1 MFHVVEVDTF
11 IQNEQSQC
19 AESCRLLYSILLSL
33 RIGLNA
39 PPNRG
44 LHRQIAVA
52 LSRIFWHNIP
62 LRDNNSSVNII
73 AATWKIIQYNLEIL
87 TANWCCTCRRFYSL
101 TIRHQIA
108 KTGHHAKSDS
118 TQNRREHFS
127 QILYICIKIC
137 IKLHNYSSLPKDN
150 NEDNN
155 KSKDLQ

>member
-1 MFHVVEVDTF
+1 MRQLFLLTSMNGTTIDEERSASICSIRTRQSFVNASLGNISNIEGKRRSCTDDIALWPLFQCDISKKQNNYDLLAHISWKMFHVVEVDTF

-73 AATWKIIQYNLEIL
+73 AAT
-87 TANWCCTCRRFYSL
+87 
-101 TIRHQIA
+101 
-108 KTGHHAKSDS
+108 
-118 TQNRREHFS
+118 
-127 QILYICIKIC
+127 
-137 IKLHNYSSLPKDN
+137 
-150 NEDNN
+150 
-155 KSKDLQ
+155 